1 MRIISGKARGT
12 KLTSPPG
19 KSRDIRPTSDRC
31 KEALFSILADKIKH
45 ARVIDLFAGTGSLGL
60 ESLSRGA
67 QSAVFIDNSKSSL
80 SLVKKNSLLL
90 QKSFADRES
99 PPDISIIKGEL
110 PKALVYILRN
120 LERNFLPFDI
130 VFLDPP
136 YEKGFAQTTLE
147 QLDTLNVIADQ
158 GIVVVEELSKVNL
171 ADEYE
176 TFTLINTRK
185 YGDTTFWLYEK
196 PRKV

>member
-12 KLTSPPG
+12 KLSGPPG

-31 KEALFSILADKIKH
+31 KEALFSILADKVKH

-67 QSAVFIDNSKSSL
+67 RSAVFIDNSKSSL

-99 PPDISIIKGEL
+99 RPNISIIKGEL

-120 LERNFLPFDI
+120 LERKYLPFDI
-130 VFLDPP
+130 IFLDPP

-147 QLDTLNVIADQ
+147 QLDTLNILADQ

-171 ADEYE
+171 ADEYQ

-196 PRKV
+196 RRKV